1 MTTFED
7 LGITAHVL
15 KSIQEL
21 GFVHPMPIQEKVIPM
36 LLSAHEDVIGL
47 AQTGTGKTAA
57 FGLPIIQQTDID
69 TRSPQA
75 LILAPTREL
84 CQQIAGD
91 MKNFARYVPE
101 LHVVAVYGGADMG
114 RQIRSLQQGA
124 HVIVAT
130 PGRMNDLLNK
140 QRIVQLDD
148 VRTVVLDEADEML
161 NMGFKEELDAI
172 LEQTPESK
180 RTLLFSA
187 TMPKEV
193 LQISKQYMRSPKQV
207 AAGQV
212 NAGAEDVEHI
222 LYVVPSRQ
230 RYLALKRVIDFYP
243 EIYGIIFCRTRTE
256 TQEIANKLIQ
266 DGYNADALHGELSQA
281 QRESIMHKFRIKN
294 LQLLVATDV
303 AARGLD
309 VKDLTHVINYN
320 LPDENAVYT
329 HRSGRTGRAG
339 KKGISVAIVNL
350 KEKYRIKQL
359 ESQLRKTFTQ
369 KPIPTGDDVCE
380 KQLLSLVDRLETIE
394 VDHKEIDRFLPIVY
408 EKLEWL
414 SREDLIKH
422 FVSLEFNRF
431 LDYYRDAQELK
442 MSKEELSAEKGEKRK
457 KRSRQETGERGERR
471 ERGGERRER
480 RERSERRERGKERE
494 REQGAEQFRRA
505 EEGFTRFHI
514 NLGFKDS
521 LTPRDLMG
529 LLNRCT
535 RKKHIEIGRI
545 DLMKTFSF
553 FEVDENYTNTIL
565 SALEGVEFNGKEVA
579 VQLADGGSS
588 SK

>member
-1 MTTFED
+1 MTTFEN

-21 GFVHPMPIQEKVIPM
+21 GFVQPMPIQEKVIPM
-36 LLSAHEDVIGL
+36 LLETHEDMIGL

-57 FGLPIIQQTDID
+57 FGLPIIQQTDLAN
-69 TRSPQA
+69 RRPQA

-91 MKNFARYVPE
+91 LKNFARFLPE
-101 LHVVAVYGGADMG
+101 LHVVAVYGGADMA
-114 RQIRSLQQGA
+114 RQIKSLQQGA

-140 QRIVQLDD
+140 QKRIQLAAI
-148 VRTVVLDEADEML
+148 RTVVLDEADEML

-193 LQISKQYMRSPKQV
+193 LQISKQYMRSPKRIS
-207 AAGQV
+207 AGNV
-212 NAGAEDVEHI
+212 NAGAEDVDHI

-243 EIYGIIFCRTRTE
+243 EIYGIVFCRTRTE

-309 VKDLTHVINYN
+309 VKDLTHIINYN
-320 LPDENAVYT
+320 LPDENAIYT

-339 KKGISVAIVNL
+339 KKGTSIAIVNL

-369 KPIPTGDDVCE
+369 KPIPNGDAICE
-380 KQLLSLVDRLETIE
+380 KQLLSLVDKLETIE
-394 VDHKEIDRFLPIVY
+394 VDHKEIDKFLPMVY

-414 SREDLIKH
+414 NREDLIKH

-431 LDYYRDAQELK
+431 LDYYRDAEDLK
-442 MSKEELSAEKGEKRK
+442 LSKEELGTEKGDKRK
-457 KRSRQETGERGERR
+457 RRDHIYVETRGPSSPPPPLYDVPGRARSSITSNKIRLTL
-471 ERGGERRER
+471 
-480 RERSERRERGKERE
+480 
-494 REQGAEQFRRA
+494 A
-505 EEGFTRFHI
+505 TV
-514 NLGFKDS
+514 LS
-521 LTPRDLMG
+521 LPCYYLLTVFDNGMQLM
-529 LLNRCT
+529 
-535 RKKHIEIGRI
+535 
-545 DLMKTFSF
+545 
-553 FEVDENYTNTIL
+553 
-565 SALEGVEFNGKEVA
+565 
-579 VQLADGGSS
+579 
-588 SK
+588 